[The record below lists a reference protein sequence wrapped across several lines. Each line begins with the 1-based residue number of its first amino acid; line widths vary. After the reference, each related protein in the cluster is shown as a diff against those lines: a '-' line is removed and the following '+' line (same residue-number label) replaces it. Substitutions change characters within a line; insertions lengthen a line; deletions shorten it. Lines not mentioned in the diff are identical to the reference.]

1 MEKIFKDISMLIS
14 STLVIPQRHG
24 IEAKNRRSH
33 YLPSITQII
42 IITAKTKEGVALR

>member
-24 IEAKNRRSH
+24 IEAENRRSH

-42 IITAKTKEGVALR
+42 ITAKTKEGVVLC